1 VAVFVNRR
9 GASVLLIPLLAAM
22 ALFYPVAT
30 PKNSLG
36 LTQTLGSS
44 ARENSTNKTK
54 SGEWQGGL
62 AAVQR
67 FFVTADDKE
76 GRSLWQKD
84 LDPRQNASLK
94 FLIVT
99 VPDPVDS
106 GLPHVYDR
114 YMAAIQAAVQTQSYF
129 LSKFDLP
136 WEDCLS
142 KGKDKDDKDSD
153 DAGPGTSLDDAKLD
167 DATQPG
173 KPCKDR
179 RFAREPG
186 FLLLSNPTDQNHVD
200 LLLVYL
206 VGETP
211 TAGIQKKALITALN
225 EISRFCGW
233 QETNADPAT
242 QSVRRMATGCS
253 GDQGG
258 VRILGP
264 SYSGSAQSLDLTLS
278 YWLDSIRPA
287 ATPNLRLVSGS
298 ATAINV
304 DRDFHN
310 TIHRQKNKKDGFS
323 FASMELPDPVAQSA
337 FCAYLKAN
345 AGDDL
350 PVKVA
355 ILSEGGTV
363 YGHQE
368 IPESSET
375 PVIKE
380 PDEKSAC
387 EGAIDQTALPYPA
400 HISQLRAVSEKLRQ
414 SQQDS
419 TPQAQ
424 VSSKTLPLAESLEDA
439 GLRRDI
445 RTFSPANAVTAEQVM
460 SNLLSTIAHE
470 HYNYVGILATDSRDT
485 MFLAQEVREHS
496 PATVLFTFGPDLLF
510 LHPEINQ
517 TLRGMLIVTSYPLT
531 SSNQLWSLPS
541 HPEARLQFADD
552 GTEGVYNAALT
563 LLGKDDLMLDYGLPF
578 DRSVLDRTISQAD
591 STDSAIRPPLWIT
604 VVGRDRLWPVNVY
617 DSNKSAKVR
626 RYTYGIPAQTL
637 QASQPKFA
645 TAKEKDEA
653 RAADRKSWWRGLYS
667 QATVAF
673 VTAFAV
679 LCMVF
684 TMPLL
689 HGSHRPPE
697 PPQKDG
703 APNPPPGAAHK
714 DGGLTLTHAGEAE
727 SSNLA
732 QRAPA
737 QSAKNDSSGSR
748 QAITITEFLDRF
760 LGEADSEKH
769 RRAGAFCL
777 LAGCASLGTFLLVL
791 VTALFIPLETMGEL
805 GAWGTQFWIG
815 VILVVI
821 SGFGLTS
828 LVRGSVALVTT
839 ITTPPPKQTKPEQ
852 TQSKQAKSEDQS
864 NWLALKPWMPV
875 AAGSAA
881 VVILASLLSGAWIIE
896 LWSGNRAAALFT
908 SMRSLEPWSG
918 ISALV
923 PLFLISIAGFV
934 WALGSFQRIRQLD
947 AFEGQSHAWDFAR
960 FDLWSF
966 PPASP
971 PVLQGHGP
979 SEHLSHYLKC
989 PSLQLPASTMVSAC
1003 AVISGVYLWS
1013 HLVRSLEQELFY
1025 WLLALAFSFVSLAI
1039 WHAVLRFCFVW
1050 RQTHCLLTNL
1060 SLGPLRSACKRF
1072 RAAFPALPKIDLA
1085 SSAAALAHL
1094 ECSVIQARTLILQA
1108 KQVLQA
1114 KHAAEAGE
1122 VQVEASG
1129 GATLTMTNDPENDTF
1144 QLLSS
1149 DEIKGHVDQAAER
1162 LVLAR
1167 TANAEGNWRAVMTAQ
1182 CACREELS
1190 EVAAHVIT
1198 VLQTSWWTEMRQPSD
1213 GPSDASTA
1221 NREKVFRLGE
1231 DFLAGRLAHLLA
1243 TIFPHMQNLIFTSVA
1258 GLLLLLFAV
1267 SSYPFQPHNVLLL
1280 FNWVIILSVVGIA
1293 LGVFI
1298 QMSRD
1303 PVLSHL
1309 NGTKPGQISWD
1320 SEFVF
1325 RIFTYGIV
1333 PILALLGAQF
1343 PQSVGQILSH
1353 LVSGDGAHP

>member
-1 VAVFVNRR
+1 VNRR

-22 ALFYPVAT
+22 ALFYPVTT

-36 LTQTLGSS
+36 SSQPLGSS
-44 ARENSTNKTK
+44 AGENATNNKP
-54 SGEWQGGL
+54 SAGEWRGGRT
-62 AAVQR
+62 AVQR
-67 FFVTADDKE
+67 FFGPPDDKE
-76 GRSLWQKD
+76 GRSVWQKD
-84 LDPRQNASLK
+84 LDPRQNATLK
-94 FLIVT
+94 FLVVT

-142 KGKDKDDKDSD
+142 RGKDKDDKGSGDTGQD
-153 DAGPGTSLDDAKLD
+153 TSLDEAN
-167 DATQPG
+167 QPG
-173 KPCKDR
+173 RPCKER
-179 RFAREPG
+179 RFAKEPG
-186 FLLLSNPTDQNHVD
+186 FLLLSNPTDKSHVD

-211 TAGIQKKALITALN
+211 TAGIQKRALIAALN
-225 EISRFCGW
+225 EISWFCRWGK
-233 QETNADPAT
+233 TSDDPAT
-242 QSVRRMATGCS
+242 QSVRGMATGCT

-287 ATPNLRLVSGS
+287 MAMPNLRLVSGS
-298 ATAINV
+298 ATAIDV
-304 DRDFHN
+304 ARDFHN
-310 TIHRQKNKKDGFS
+310 TIHREKKDGFS
-323 FASMELPDPVAQSA
+323 FVSMELPDPVAQSD
-337 FCAYLKAN
+337 FCAYLRAN
-345 AGDDL
+345 AGDEL

-375 PVIKE
+375 PVLKE
-380 PDEKSAC
+380 PHETSAC
-387 EGAIDQTALPYPA
+387 DGAIDRTALPYPA

-414 SQQDS
+414 SQQDA

-424 VSSKTLPLAESLEDA
+424 ASSKTLPLAESLEDA

-470 HYNYVGILATDSRDT
+470 HYNYVGILATDTRDT

-531 SSNQLWSLPS
+531 SSDQLWSLPS
-541 HPEARLQFADD
+541 NPTARLQFPDD
-552 GTEGVYNAALT
+552 GTEGVYNATLT
-563 LLGKDDLMLDYGLPF
+563 LLGQDGLMLDYGLPF
-578 DRSVLDRTISQAD
+578 DRSILHATSAD
-591 STDSAIRPPLWIT
+591 SATRPPLWIT
-604 VVGRDRLWPVNVY
+604 VVGRDRLWPVNVF
-617 DSNKSAKVR
+617 DSNKSVKAQ
-626 RYTYGIPAQTL
+626 RYTYGISAQTL

-679 LCMVF
+679 LCIVF
-684 TMPLL
+684 TLPLL
-689 HGSHRPPE
+689 HRSNRPPE
-697 PPQKDG
+697 PPHQD
-703 APNPPPGAAHK
+703 AASTPIPGASQK
-714 DGGLTLTHAGEAE
+714 DGGLTLAHMSDAE
-727 SSNLA
+727 SSNQA
-732 QRAPA
+732 KGVSNH
-737 QSAKNDSSGSR
+737 SAESHR
-748 QAITITEFLDRF
+748 EVTATVFLDRF
-760 LGEADSEKH
+760 LGEADSERH

-791 VTALFIPLETMGEL
+791 VTALFIPLETMAEF

-815 VILVVI
+815 IILVLI
-821 SGFGLTS
+821 CAFGLTAIA
-828 LVRGSVALVTT
+828 RGSVALVTT
-839 ITTPPPKQTKPEQ
+839 IMT
-852 TQSKQAKSEDQS
+852 TQSKPTKSDDES
-864 NWLALKPWMPV
+864 NWSALKAWMPV
-875 AAGSAA
+875 AVGSASA
-881 VVILASLLSGAWIIE
+881 VILAGFLSAAWIIK
-896 LWSGNRAAALFT
+896 LWDGNRAAALFT
-908 SMRSLEPWSG
+908 SMRSLDPWSG

-934 WALGSFQRIRQLD
+934 WAVGSFQRMRQLD

-971 PVLQGHGP
+971 PPASPAPSLTSHGP
-979 SEHLSHYLKC
+979 SELLRRYLKC
-989 PSLQLPASTMVSAC
+989 PSSKLPASPIVSAC
-1003 AVISGVYLWS
+1003 AVVSGVYLWS
-1013 HLVRSLEQELFY
+1013 HLVRSLEQMLFY
-1025 WLLALAFSFVSLAI
+1025 WLLAISFSFVSLAI

-1050 RQTHCLLTNL
+1050 HQTHCLLTNL

-1094 ECSVIQARTLILQA
+1094 ECSVIQARTLM
-1108 KQVLQA
+1108 LQA

-1129 GATLTMTNDPENDTF
+1129 GATLTMTNAPDSDTF
-1144 QLLSS
+1144 QILSS
-1149 DEIKGHVDQAAER
+1149 DEMKGHVDKAAEQ
-1162 LVLAR
+1162 LALAR
-1167 TANAEGNWRAVMTAQ
+1167 TANAEGNWRTVMTAQ
-1182 CACREELS
+1182 CASREELS
-1190 EVAAHVIT
+1190 EVAAQVIP
-1198 VLQTSWWTEMRQPSD
+1198 VLQKSWWTEVRQPSD
-1213 GPSDASTA
+1213 DTSDASTA
-1221 NREKVFRLGE
+1221 NQEKIFRLAE

-1280 FNWVIILSVVGIA
+1280 FNWVIILSVVGLA

-1353 LVSGDGAHP
+1353 LVSGEGGHP